1 MPTVKSCIYAWF
13 LSHAEKS
20 CGGGEG
26 VLIFFFC
33 WTGVGN
39 VPKKWGLEK
48 KGLGKNGSGVFTL
61 KETMRCKHVTQTLFT
76 RFSSKSNLQELPC
89 FILFWAV
96 VIILFPLP
104 RVEAE
109 RMFNKLQYEITYGND
124 TTLDMNMKTLRISK
138 KLQLQKRE
146 CKLKSRVRGK

>member
-1 MPTVKSCIYAWF
+1 MPTVKSCIYARF

-26 VLIFFFC
+26 VLNFFFF
-33 WTGVGN
+33 TGQELEMFQKSG
-39 VPKKWGLEK
+39 GLK
-48 KGLGKNGSGVFTL
+48 RKGWGKNGSGVLTL

-89 FILFWAV
+89 FILVSAV

-109 RMFNKLQYEITYGND
+109 RMFSKLQYEITYSND
-124 TTLDMNMKTLRISK
+124 TTLNIRISK
-138 KLQLQKRE
+138 KLQLQKGE